1 MTDDLDLIT
10 NIIGRAVESLN
21 VLNSYKVGGFG
32 LMEILIMFLLIS
44 FIVPILLRL
53 AGYDIGEDD

>member
-1 MTDDLDLIT
+1 MADDLDLIT

>member
-1 MTDDLDLIT
+1 MADDLDLIT

-53 AGYDIGEDD
+53 AC